1 MVKMVSSSLVSP
13 LVRSFGERGC
23 RINPAGSPLTFR
35 YVPFREAEDYL
46 RVGWMIAIPARWHP
60 VLLRLGG
67 RITVG
72 QLLGQIQVSVKN
84 AQRQQ
89 SERQRMR
96 RAAAKA
102 AAQADPAA
110 QADRIRK
117 SVEIWSKKVAILRTQ
132 TWFDA
137 EQRQFV
143 AQISAQLAGGE
154 PLMAEQRNRVQ
165 SLLMKSQ
172 IREQKRTSAE
182 TEGPAPKAGRHWAW

>member
-1 MVKMVSSSLVSP
+1 
-13 LVRSFGERGC
+13 
-23 RINPAGSPLTFR
+23 
-35 YVPFREAEDYL
+35 
-46 RVGWMIAIPARWHP
+46 
-60 VLLRLGG
+60 
-67 RITVG
+67 
-72 QLLGQIQVSVKN
+72 
-84 AQRQQ
+84 
-89 SERQRMR
+89 MR
-96 RAAAKA
+96 RAAAKT

-117 SVEIWSKKVAILRTQ
+117 SVELWSKKVAMLRTQ

-154 PLMAEQRNRVQ
+154 PLTAEQRNRVQ

-182 TEGPAPKAGRHWAW
+182 TEGPAPKAGSRWAW